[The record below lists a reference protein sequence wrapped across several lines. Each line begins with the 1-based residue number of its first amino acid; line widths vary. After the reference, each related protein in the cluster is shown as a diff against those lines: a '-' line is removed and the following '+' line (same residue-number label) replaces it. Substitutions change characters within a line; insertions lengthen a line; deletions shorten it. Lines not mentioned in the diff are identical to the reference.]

1 MKRRTIILGL
11 AACLGTW
18 LCAPDSVL
26 AQRSGGPIF
35 SFGVIADCQYCN
47 IKVPKT
53 AARQYA
59 LSPKKLTACV
69 EHLNRL
75 DLQFVVHLGDFIDR
89 DFKSF
94 ADVAP
99 IYEKLKA
106 DHYHVLGNHD
116 FEVADDLKAKVP
128 AALGL
133 KSRYYQFRYLGYRFI
148 ALDGNDVSLHAYPSN
163 DPRHKAAEAVHKRL
177 PSGTPTWNGAVGR
190 AQLAWLK
197 KALGEARRTGE
208 KVILFCHFP
217 VYPENIHNL
226 WNAGEVLAVLEESQ
240 AVVAYMNGHNHA
252 GNYGLLAKRHFVT
265 FAGMVNTEETAY
277 AIVNVYADRL
287 EIKGFGRQKNMT
299 LPLERKGD

>member
-1 MKRRTIILGL
+1 MKRRTIMLGL
-11 AACLGTW
+11 AACLGAW
-18 LCAPDSVL
+18 LCARGSVL
-26 AQRSGGPIF
+26 AQRSSGPLF

-94 ADVAP
+94 ADVVP
-99 IYEKLKA
+99 IYDKLKA

-116 FEVADDLKAKVP
+116 FEVADNLKAKVP

-133 KSRYYQFRYLGYRFI
+133 KSRYYQFRYQGYRFI
-148 ALDGNDVSLHAYPSN
+148 ALDGNDVSLHAYPAS
-163 DPRHKAAEAVHKRL
+163 DPRHKDAEVAHGKL
-177 PSGTPTWNGAVGR
+177 PSGTPTWNGAGGQ

-197 KALGEARRTGE
+197 KALGEAGRARE

-217 VYPENIHNL
+217 VYPENVHNL
-226 WNAGEVLAVLEESQ
+226 WNAGEVLAVVEESQ
-240 AVVAYMNGHNHA
+240 GVVAYMNGHNHA
-252 GNYGLLAKRHFVT
+252 GNYGFLAKRHFVT
-265 FAGMVNTEETAY
+265 FKGMVDTEETAY
-277 AIVNVYADRL
+277 AIVNVHADRL
-287 EIKGFGRQKNMT
+287 EIKGFGRQENMT
-299 LPLERKGD
+299 LPLAGKGD